1 MIRVLLYLVVIA
13 ALAAGAVWL
22 ADRPGEVTMVWQG
35 FRIESTVAVAAIG
48 VVVLALLAMA
58 ALTALR
64 FVLGLPSAFSFA
76 SRARRRAR
84 GYDAVSRGMVA
95 IGAGDPVAAGRH
107 AAQARRYVGG
117 EPLTLLLE
125 AQAAQLSGDRGRA
138 EAAFKTMLD
147 KPETRVLGLRG
158 LFVEARRRGDMAAAR
173 AFADDAVRR
182 SPSLAWANDALLDF
196 HTGAGDWQA
205 ARTAVERRAALRLAE
220 KAEAKRQRAVLLAAE
235 ALEARGREPEKAL
248 AAALEAVKLAPGLTP
263 AAALAGRMLAER
275 GDVRKAARL
284 LEAAWKEA
292 SHPDIAAAY
301 LDARPGDSAQDRL
314 TRAEALAKLRPADPE
329 GVLALAGAAIH
340 ARDFARARSAL
351 KPLLAGGASV
361 RACLLMAEL
370 EEAEHGAAGRVREW
384 LSRATRAPRDAA
396 WVADGL
402 VSDQWL
408 PVSPISGRLDA
419 FVWTVPPATLGSQ
432 ASGLDDVLADLDDSA
447 PLLEGRAEPETIE
460 TPKSARSASPKEP
473 PETPDP
479 PKTRLPAPPAKSTDT
494 AMPAAAS
501 PAPAK
506 AETAQRIEPP
516 RAASEP
522 GPAPDAGAA
531 SRPGP
536 VIEGAPIPEATPAAQ
551 AGPVMATGAAVETQ
565 AEPAG
570 VIAPAASP
578 MQQGPSRQGKS
589 EADGQ
594 VIRMPE
600 KAAAAAS
607 APKPESGPKAE
618 AGASSRSAN
627 GASRA
632 SPVIFPV
639 SHAPDDP
646 GPEAPT
652 PEEQAQKAKFRIF
665 G

>member
-1 MIRVLLYLVVIA
+1 MVRVLIYLAVFA
-13 ALAAGAVWL
+13 ALAVGAVWL
-22 ADRPGEVTMVWQG
+22 ADRPGEVSVLWQG
-35 FRIESTVAVAAIG
+35 YRIETSVAIGAIG
-48 VVVLALLAMA
+48 VVVLAMLAMLA
-58 ALTALR
+58 WAFLR

-84 GYDAVSRGMVA
+84 GFEAVSRGMVA
-95 IGAGDPVAAGRH
+95 IGAGDPIAAGRH
-107 AAQARRYVGG
+107 AVDARRFAGD

-158 LFVEARRRGDMAAAR
+158 LFVEAKRRGDMAAAR

-196 HTGAGDWQA
+196 HTNAGDWQA

-235 ALEARGREPEKAL
+235 ALEARGSEPEKAL

-275 GDVRKAARL
+275 GDVRKAVKL
-284 LEAAWKEA
+284 LEAAWKEV

-301 LDARPGDSAQDRL
+301 LDVRPGDSAQDRL
-314 TRAEALAKLRPADPE
+314 ARATTLAKLRPSDPE

-340 ARDFARARSAL
+340 ARDFQKARESL

-402 VSDQWL
+402 VSDTWM

-419 FVWTVPPATLGSQ
+419 FVWTVPPATLGSH
-432 ASGLDDVLADLDDSA
+432 APAIDDVLADLDDST
-447 PLLEGRAEPETIE
+447 PLIEARAETVEPEPVVTVAVAPPPPPPPAPPPAPVVE
-460 TPKSARSASPKEP
+460 QPKQEVQASPKP
-473 PETPDP
+473 
-479 PKTRLPAPPAKSTDT
+479 
-494 AMPAAAS
+494 S
-501 PAPAK
+501 PAPVD
-506 AETAQRIEPP
+506 PV
-516 RAASEP
+516 
-522 GPAPDAGAA
+522 PAPA
-531 SRPGP
+531 P
-536 VIEGAPIPEATPAAQ
+536 VPAP
-551 AGPVMATGAAVETQ
+551 VVETKPEPKKNA
-565 AEPAG
+565 AEPVAT
-570 VIAPAASP
+570 VVPDA
-578 MQQGPSRQGKS
+578 R
-589 EADGQ
+589 
-594 VIRMPE
+594 
-600 KAAAAAS
+600 
-607 APKPESGPKAE
+607 PK
-618 AGASSRSAN
+618 
-627 GASRA
+627 
-632 SPVIFPV
+632 PVIFPV
-639 SHAPDDP
+639 AHAPDDP
-646 GPEAPT
+646 GPDEVP
-652 PEEQAQKAKFRIF
+652 PVEDKKGKFRLF

>member
-1 MIRVLLYLVVIA
+1 MVRVLIYLAVFA
-13 ALAAGAVWL
+13 ALAVGAVWL
-22 ADRPGEVTMVWQG
+22 ADRPGEVSVLWQG
-35 FRIESTVAVAAIG
+35 YRIETSVAIGAIG
-48 VVVLALLAMA
+48 VVVLAMLAMLA
-58 ALTALR
+58 WAFLR

-84 GYDAVSRGMVA
+84 GFEAVSRGMVA
-95 IGAGDPVAAGRH
+95 IGAGDPIAAGRH
-107 AAQARRYVGG
+107 AVDARRFAGD

-158 LFVEARRRGDMAAAR
+158 LFVEAKRRGDMAAAR

-196 HTGAGDWQA
+196 HTNAGDWQA

-235 ALEARGREPEKAL
+235 ALEARGSEPEKAL

-275 GDVRKAARL
+275 GDVRKAVKL
-284 LEAAWKEA
+284 LEAAWKEV

-301 LDARPGDSAQDRL
+301 LDVRPGDSAQDRL
-314 TRAEALAKLRPADPE
+314 ARATTLAKLRPSDPE

-340 ARDFARARSAL
+340 ARDFQKARESL

-402 VSDQWL
+402 VSDTWM

-419 FVWTVPPATLGSQ
+419 FVWTVPPATLGSH
-432 ASGLDDVLADLDDSA
+432 APAIDDVLADLDDST
-447 PLLEGRAEPETIE
+447 PLIEARAETVEPEPVVT
-460 TPKSARSASPKEP
+460 AVVAP
-473 PETPDP
+473 PP
-479 PKTRLPAPPAKSTDT
+479 PAPP
-494 AMPAAAS
+494 PAPAPVVEQPKQEVQASSKPS
-501 PAPAK
+501 PAPV
-506 AETAQRIEPP
+506 EPV
-516 RAASEP
+516 
-522 GPAPDAGAA
+522 PAPA
-531 SRPGP
+531 P
-536 VIEGAPIPEATPAAQ
+536 VPAP
-551 AGPVMATGAAVETQ
+551 VVETKPEPKKNA
-565 AEPAG
+565 AEPVAT
-570 VIAPAASP
+570 VVPDA
-578 MQQGPSRQGKS
+578 R
-589 EADGQ
+589 
-594 VIRMPE
+594 
-600 KAAAAAS
+600 
-607 APKPESGPKAE
+607 PK
-618 AGASSRSAN
+618 
-627 GASRA
+627 
-632 SPVIFPV
+632 PVIFPV
-639 SHAPDDP
+639 AHAPDDP
-646 GPEAPT
+646 GPDEVP
-652 PEEQAQKAKFRIF
+652 PVEDKKGKFRLF